1 MYKQTV
7 GRSLN
12 GIMPGIKRNDLLI
25 SMKTH
30 INLKKPVY
38 LVKEARLKNQSTY
51 YMVLSIENSGK
62 MQTNI

>member
-1 MYKQTV
+1 
-7 GRSLN
+7 
-12 GIMPGIKRNDLLI
+12 MPGIKRNDLLI